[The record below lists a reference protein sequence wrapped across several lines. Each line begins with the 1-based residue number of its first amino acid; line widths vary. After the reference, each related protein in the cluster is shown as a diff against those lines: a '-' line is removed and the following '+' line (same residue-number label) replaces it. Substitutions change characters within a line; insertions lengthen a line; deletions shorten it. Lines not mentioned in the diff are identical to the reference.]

1 MLKISFDLEKA
12 RLNGLFGIAIL
23 ALLLISCIALSVLL
37 LHNPHKELHQAI
49 FSTADRVHTYYRDRP
64 GYWKLSTQTAKDD
77 NLLRDDLQ
85 QYKEYD
91 IQIGQGTNGDAGLP
105 SDLSFDITVKNLN
118 KSACISL
125 SEMPLK
131 KQDKLILM
139 KITIINDK
147 NNVEFSWGGEH
158 SLPVGKYSARS
169 FCAAKDNIISWSFQ

>member
-23 ALLLISCIALSVLL
+23 ALLLISCIALSVIL

-77 NLLRDDLQ
+77 NLLRNDLQ

-91 IQIGQGTNGDAGLP
+91 IQIGQGVNGDSGLP
-105 SDLSFDITVKNLN
+105 SDLSFDITIKNLN

-125 SEMPLK
+125 SEMPLEK
-131 KQDKLILM
+131 HDKLILM

-147 NNVEFSWGGEH
+147 NNIEFSWGGEH
-158 SLPVGKYSARS
+158 KLPIAKYSSRA
-169 FCAAKDNIISWSFQ
+169 FCTASGNTIMWTFQ

>member
-23 ALLLISCIALSVLL
+23 ALLLISCIALSVIL

-77 NLLRDDLQ
+77 NLLRNDLQ
-85 QYKEYD
+85 QYKDYD
-91 IQIGQGTNGDAGLP
+91 IQIGQGVNGDSGLP
-105 SDLSFDITVKNLN
+105 SDLSFDITIKNLN

-125 SEMPLK
+125 SEMPLEK
-131 KQDKLILM
+131 HDKLILM

-147 NNVEFSWGGEH
+147 NNIEFSWGGEH
-158 SLPVGKYSARS
+158 KLPIAKYSSRA
-169 FCAAKDNIISWSFQ
+169 FCTASGNTIMWTFQ

>member
-12 RLNGLFGIAIL
+12 RFNGLFGIAIL
-23 ALLLISCIALSVLL
+23 ALLLISCIALSVIL

-91 IQIGQGTNGDAGLP
+91 IQIGQGVNGDSGLP
-105 SDLSFDITVKNLN
+105 SDLSFDITIKNLN

-125 SEMPLK
+125 SEMPLEK
-131 KQDKLILM
+131 HDKLILM

-147 NNVEFSWGGEH
+147 NNIEFSWGGEH
-158 SLPVGKYSARS
+158 KLPIAKYSSRA
-169 FCAAKDNIISWSFQ
+169 FCTASGNTIMWTFQ

>member
-12 RLNGLFGIAIL
+12 RFNGLFGIAIL
-23 ALLLISCIALSVLL
+23 ALLLISCIALSVILL
-37 LHNPHKELHQAI
+37 NNPHKELHQAI

-91 IQIGQGTNGDAGLP
+91 IQIGQGVNGDSGLP
-105 SDLSFDITVKNLN
+105 SDLSFDITIKNLN

-125 SEMPLK
+125 SEMPLEK
-131 KQDKLILM
+131 HDKLILM

-147 NNVEFSWGGEH
+147 NNIEFSWGGEH
-158 SLPVGKYSARS
+158 KLPIAKYSSRA
-169 FCAAKDNIISWSFQ
+169 FCTASGNTIMWTFQ

>member
-23 ALLLISCIALSVLL
+23 ALLLISCIALSVILL
-37 LHNPHKELHQAI
+37 NNPHKELHQAI
-49 FSTADRVHTYYRDRP
+49 FSTADRVHTYYRDHP

-91 IQIGQGTNGDAGLP
+91 IQIGQGVNGDSGLP

-125 SEMPLK
+125 SEMPLEK
-131 KQDKLILM
+131 HDKLILM

-147 NNVEFSWGGEH
+147 NNIEFSWGGEH
-158 SLPVGKYSARS
+158 KLPIAKYSSRA
-169 FCAAKDNIISWSFQ
+169 FCTASGNTIMWTFQ